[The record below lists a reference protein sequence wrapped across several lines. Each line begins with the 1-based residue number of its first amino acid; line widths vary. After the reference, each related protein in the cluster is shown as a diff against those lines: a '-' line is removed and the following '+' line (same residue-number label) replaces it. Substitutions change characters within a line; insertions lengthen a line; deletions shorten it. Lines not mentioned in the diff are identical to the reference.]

1 MSVEILLNQREL
13 DYALLHSVARLEDA
27 KAKGYKHKYDNGHLS
42 PEQISHYNFVGCCA
56 EIAVAKWLKVPN
68 FELTINT
75 FKNEPDVAPDW
86 EVKHSEYAGAHL
98 VIKDND
104 RDDNR
109 AVLVTGL
116 NPFTIRGW
124 LPVKYCKDDMYLK
137 TTVQNT
143 AYWVPQNELVK
154 VS

>member
-1 MSVEILLNQREL
+1 MSVDILLTQAEL
-13 DYALLHSVARLEDA
+13 DYALISSVARQEDA
-27 KAKGYKHKYDNGHLS
+27 KAKGYKHKYDNKHLS
-42 PEQISHYNFVGCCA
+42 ADEINHYNFVGCCA
-56 EIAVAKWLKVPN
+56 ELAVAKWLKVPN
-68 FELTINT
+68 FALTINT
-75 FKNEPDVAPDW
+75 YKEQPDVEPYW
-86 EVKHSEYAGAHL
+86 EVKHSEYANAHL
-98 VIKDND
+98 IIKDND

-137 TTVQNT
+137 TTIQNS

-154 VS
+154 VG

>member
-1 MSVEILLNQREL
+1 MSVEILLTKAEL
-13 DYALLHSVARLEDA
+13 DYALIHSVARQEDA
-27 KAKGYKHKYDNGHLS
+27 KAKGYKHKYNNKHLS
-42 PEQISHYNFVGCCA
+42 PDLIGRYNFLACCA
-56 EIAVAKWLKVPN
+56 ELAVAKWLQVPN
-68 FELTINT
+68 FELTLNT
-75 FKNEPDVAPDW
+75 YKDQADVEPYW
-86 EVKHSEYAGAHL
+86 EVKHSEYSTADL
-98 VIKDND
+98 IIKDND

-143 AYWVPQNELVK
+143 AYWVPQGELVK
-154 VS
+154 VG